1 MNSRCS
7 VSSQTVENSSS
18 QDHPTSIKE
27 KRGLKRKTWGG
38 EAFVQGTAANWNSAT
53 AKTITSASWKLGDN
67 LFMLCCCSNLI
78 LFPHLEGLISKT
90 WSAGLLCSRTNHCWS
105 FPHLHLVL
113 ECDPLSIWQT
123 ETPVIGPGVSRRGT
137 RERVRI
143 RRLHMRAFDVH
154 ITDQAA
160 DSLLLAA
167 SAQMFGCRSF
177 SGSSSGI
184 CRGKQTEHF
193 ESEAQQQR
201 SDTGATLSR
210 CEIPTFICT
219 GNSLLCQERAIVPL
233 TITC

>member
-1 MNSRCS
+1 
-7 VSSQTVENSSS
+7 
-18 QDHPTSIKE
+18 
-27 KRGLKRKTWGG
+27 
-38 EAFVQGTAANWNSAT
+38 
-53 AKTITSASWKLGDN
+53 
-67 LFMLCCCSNLI
+67 MLCCFSNLI

-105 FPHLHLVL
+105 FPHLHLL
-113 ECDPLSIWQT
+113 LKCDLLIIWQT

-143 RRLHMRAFDVH
+143 RRLHTRAFDVH

-210 CEIPTFICT
+210 CEIPTFIFT

-233 TITC
+233 TITW